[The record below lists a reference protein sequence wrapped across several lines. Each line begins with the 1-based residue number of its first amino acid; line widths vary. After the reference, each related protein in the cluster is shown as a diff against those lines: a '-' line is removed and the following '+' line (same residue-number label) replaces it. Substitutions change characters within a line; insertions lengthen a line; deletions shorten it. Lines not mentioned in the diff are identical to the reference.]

1 MIKLQEKLKQYDFL
15 NNKKKVA
22 IYLFII
28 YLIPGIP
35 KDIITYLVPFL
46 PIGFL
51 PFIAVTSIARIPSII
66 SSTYSS
72 ASFLDNNYVMA
83 IIVVAIFTI
92 LGLLGFIYR
101 EKILALIRKNNKE
114 ITNENKEE

>member
-1 MIKLQEKLKQYDFL
+1 MVKLFAKKYMIKLQEKLKQYDFL

-72 ASFLDNNYVMA
+72 ASFCN
-83 IIVVAIFTI
+83 IIMPLF
-92 LGLLGFIYR
+92 YR
-101 EKILALIRKNNKE
+101 EYSAIL
-114 ITNENKEE
+114 